1 MAQPGRLSAF
11 LASISVLPW
20 MVPFTDSQ
28 VTSVALPPA
37 PQLFL
42 SPSHNIFVQ
51 GEQVYLLCIIPGGQ
65 RGNQFWFREQKAD
78 GGWMEAKS
86 QKEYTFEVSTTYPK
100 LNKIFACSYLGR
112 DSGGTLS
119 QSALSNNV
127 MLSIIESPLWPN
139 LSLQPQFPVY
149 IQGEVV
155 TLTCSAPS
163 VLPLVRYTFYEERE
177 GQYLEVQPKDRH
189 KTNTL
194 RLDGTTAGQFHC
206 VYWFWISGREIQ
218 SQWSNSV
225 SVTRTVF
232 PQPPTLSLW
241 PQYSIYIQGEA
252 VRFICSAP
260 AQPDLTGY
268 TFWEE
273 RGGQSLQLQP
283 KTSSNTFTLGGMS
296 TGWFYCVYWF
306 RVSGREIQ
314 SSRSSSIRVTRTGL
328 PQPPTLSLQPQH
340 PVYIL
345 GEEVTLNCSVENKAA
360 EFSFYQQRSVW
371 FSVLQPRSHNNVCRL
386 DGKLAGMF
394 QCRCWIQVSGRKI
407 MTQLSNSVSVDRTDP
422 LPPPVLKVDPPSG
435 AVNEEELLLI
445 SCLTNRSNTEKR
457 FHFYRDRV
465 EMNISNEEFLR
476 RSSEPGD
483 PSPDAALSIPQANS
497 SYSGEIACSYEEN
510 MSSRWVPSP
519 LSQAVNVLVY
529 AQDSSLPASVYACF
543 TLLLL
548 IPVVS
553 LACYYC
559 WRRKKASKGQEEFHP
574 PQNQEEMDNLRRLE
588 LQVVSSQLQAEAR
601 LKRQKPVEE
610 DGVSYSEIQFR
621 HPNKP
626 NRQKPVGEEGVSY
639 SEIQF
644 RPLHGLNRLKPVGE
658 DGVTYSEIQV
668 RPTHKAAK

>member
-225 SVTRTVF
+225 S
-232 PQPPTLSLW
+232 
-241 PQYSIYIQGEA
+241 
-252 VRFICSAP
+252 
-260 AQPDLTGY
+260 
-268 TFWEE
+268 
-273 RGGQSLQLQP
+273 
-283 KTSSNTFTLGGMS
+283 
-296 TGWFYCVYWF
+296 
-306 RVSGREIQ
+306 
-314 SSRSSSIRVTRTGL
+314 VTRTGL